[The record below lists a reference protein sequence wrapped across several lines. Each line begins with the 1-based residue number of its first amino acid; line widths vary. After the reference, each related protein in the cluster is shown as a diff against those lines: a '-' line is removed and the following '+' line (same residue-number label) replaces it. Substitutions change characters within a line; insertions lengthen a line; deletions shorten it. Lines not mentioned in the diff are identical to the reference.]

1 MANKDFKVKNGIDI
15 QSPLPV
21 TMGGTGQTSTTNS
34 LNALLPAQAGNNNKV
49 LQTDGTNTTW
59 ASVAKLESNTFTDN
73 QLVSVNTSGNALEI
87 RQVGAGNAFVVE
99 DETNPDSSPF
109 VINASGNV
117 GVGTASPAGRLHVIG
132 DIVQQTSLNNVAAF
146 TLNLR
151 KSRGTA
157 SSPTAIES
165 SDTISS
171 ILGSV
176 YDGSS
181 WFSPAWMD
189 FKVNGAVSANNV
201 PVDIRF
207 FTGTNSNPSERVRI
221 TSGGNFGIGTSS
233 PSQKLDVNGVVN
245 ASSYTGPL
253 SGSQDIRSSSTTPN
267 CPANTNVKIG
277 QLNGLSDGVYAISVA
292 WISASNPSSGQIY
305 WGTYFGGIAGITSSG
320 AYFNGSPQ
328 TALTMT
334 ATQHHRTVALPTFI
348 LASDNSLGAYGNL
361 SLYINFPQT
370 TDINGLSVG
379 AKRLLT

>member
-1 MANKDFKVKNGIDI
+1 MANKDFKVKNGLDI
-15 QSPLPV
+15 QTPLPV
-21 TMGGTGQTSTTNS
+21 TMGGTGQTSTTNT
-34 LNALLPAQAGNNNKV
+34 LNSLLPPQSGNTNKV
-49 LQTDGTNTTW
+49 LQTDGTNTSW
-59 ASVAKLESNTFTDN
+59 GSVARLESNTFTSN
-73 QLVSVNTSGNALEI
+73 QLISVNTSSNALEI
-87 RQVGAGNAFVVE
+87 RQIGAGNALLVE

-109 VINASGNV
+109 IINASGNV
-117 GVGTASPAGRLHVIG
+117 GVGTLSPAGRLHAIG
-132 DIVQQTSLNNVAAF
+132 DIVQQSSLDNVAAF

-157 SSPTAIES
+157 SAPTAVQG

-189 FKVNGAVSANNV
+189 FKVNGSVTTNNV

-207 FTGTNSNPSERVRI
+207 FTGVNGNPTERVRI
-221 TSGGNFGIGTSS
+221 TSSGNFGIGTSS
-233 PSQKLDVNGVVN
+233 PSQKLDVNGGVN

-253 SGSQDIRSSSTTPN
+253 SGGENIRSSSTTPN

-277 QLNGLSDGVYAISVA
+277 QLNGLSDGLYAIYVS

-305 WGTYFGGIAGITSSG
+305 WGTWFGGIAGIGSTG
-320 AYFNGSPQ
+320 AYFNGSPS

-334 ATQHHRTVALPTFI
+334 ATQHHRTAALPTFT
-348 LASDNSLGAYGNL
+348 LASDNSLGVYGNL
-361 SLYINFPQT
+361 SLYINFPQI
-370 TDINGLSVG
+370 TDINGLSVL
-379 AKRLLT
+379 AKRLTT